1 MQRTEWRELEFE
13 GGKLMENNGYCENDS
28 AIDKALD
35 HVIAHCGDKIWN
47 GLNEIEWRLLRS
59 WLIEYKGY
67 KSLGTPVGIVELM
80 AELEIAEELLEKAA
94 EEIENIY
101 GHETELTQEM
111 RKLIDN

>member
-1 MQRTEWRELEFE
+1 
-13 GGKLMENNGYCENDS
+13 MENNGYCDS

-80 AELEIAEELLEKAA
+80 AKLEKAEELLEKAA
-94 EEIENIY
+94 EEIENLY
-101 GHETELTQEM
+101 GHETELTQEI
-111 RKLIDN
+111 RELID